1 MGSAADDKKSLPP
14 PGIVNRNSVWL
25 AGIGWFSAVLQNAIN
40 HRPPVKSG
48 VHRQFLLATVG
59 WFLGYHLTKHENYT
73 YARLDRDMNEY
84 VKIHPEKFQPK
95 GLSTSGSPITFH
107 LCVNPQASDLYHLRF
122 PFKLLK

>member
-95 GLSTSGSPITFH
+95 EKKTFAEI
-107 LCVNPQASDLYHLRF
+107 VE
-122 PFKLLK
+122 PFHPVR